1 MDAWTGTKDD
11 LASRL
16 AARHHHE
23 QWPALALEQM
33 AAVFVEAG
41 GEPLPVKSPS
51 GGLSVLVRRYA
62 VRSDDVKLF
71 DCVVNALTAAAGAGF
86 FLDRGPVA
94 GAMTA
99 IGVAVI
105 RFLWQL
111 RSNGVVLDE
120 DRLRVL
126 TILCANVGGPS
137 DSGLTAEEILGVV
150 RRLTPERDLAWVEAQ
165 LASLAQ
171 CPVPSGA
178 TRALVSKDYQN
189 RWRPH
194 V

>member
-1 MDAWTGTKDD
+1 MDALTGTRDE
-11 LASRL
+11 LSSRL
-16 AARHHHE
+16 AARHQHE
-23 QWPALALEQM
+23 QWPAPALEQM

-41 GEPLPVKSPS
+41 GEPLPVRSPV
-51 GGLSVLVRRYA
+51 GGLGFLVRRYA
-62 VRSDDVKLF
+62 VRTDDVKLF
-71 DCVVNALTAAAGAGF
+71 DCVVNALSAAAGAGF
-86 FLDRGPVA
+86 FLDGGPVA
-94 GAMTA
+94 AAMTA
-99 IGVAVI
+99 IGMAVI

-120 DRLRVL
+120 DQVRVL

-137 DSGLTAEEILGVV
+137 DPGLTAEEILGVV
-150 RRLTPERDLAWVEAQ
+150 RRVTPEKDLAWVEAQ

-171 CPVPSGA
+171 CPVASGA
-178 TRALVSKDYQN
+178 TRALVSQDHQN